1 MEPGHRE
8 DAAPP
13 RGHYRVSYRS
23 SGQDGVPEHER
34 VADRDRWGVDIV
46 AVRDDPLA
54 GTEKLLIKVHTGS
67 LASAKEVSVF
77 GDLIDRYKA
86 DRGILISPPLGFTK
100 DARTVV
106 AKEYRARII
115 LWDAEKLAKT
125 FSNYGIEV
133 PEIKPQKPQE
143 KAEETSLTKFELDAP
158 LLFEFS
164 PERVLR
170 AIAGEASRKYPIKPE
185 DIKLSFLKVYL
196 STAYIISWSARKGES
211 EEKGKAVVFS
221 EEKIVPPHANSDP
234 PKLATPVKKA
244 LLNDRSEINATER
257 EIESPPLSPPSEA
270 VLLLKNTLSGK
281 LGLPESN
288 ITIHERKKV
297 YMPTKAE
304 AELKVGANRARAVVD
319 LNINEV
325 WLEVSELPDE
335 YFLRTVTE
343 ILMEKIGE
351 EPLESKIER
360 NNGKV
365 KVFGKTKR
373 FNFEFKFNGYT
384 GAVVYGESIITDEA
398 SESL

>member
-1 MEPGHRE
+1 M
-8 DAAPP
+8 
-13 RGHYRVSYRS
+13 
-23 SGQDGVPEHER
+23 
-34 VADRDRWGVDIV
+34 
-46 AVRDDPLA
+46 
-54 GTEKLLIKVHTGS
+54 
-67 LASAKEVSVF
+67 
-77 GDLIDRYKA
+77 
-86 DRGILISPPLGFTK
+86 
-100 DARTVV
+100 
-106 AKEYRARII
+106 
-115 LWDAEKLAKT
+115 
-125 FSNYGIEV
+125 
-133 PEIKPQKPQE
+133 
-143 KAEETSLTKFELDAP
+143 
-158 LLFEFS
+158 
-164 PERVLR
+164 
-170 AIAGEASRKYPIKPE
+170 
-185 DIKLSFLKVYL
+185 
-196 STAYIISWSARKGES
+196 
-211 EEKGKAVVFS
+211 
-221 EEKIVPPHANSDP
+221 
-234 PKLATPVKKA
+234 
-244 LLNDRSEINATER
+244 
-257 EIESPPLSPPSEA
+257 
-270 VLLLKNTLSGK
+270 LKNTLSGK